1 MTRAQRKNGFAVAD
15 LAALATTVFADIRAF
30 SRDGAGVSRP
40 AFSDIET
47 RTLDYLSDIAREQGL
62 EVQQDA
68 AGNRVF
74 SLPGDNGS
82 ESAIL
87 IGSHVDTV
95 PEGGNY
101 DGLAGV
107 VAGLLVLVEA
117 RQSGRTFRAPVRCI
131 AMRAEESAW
140 FGACYI
146 GSRTLTGQLGTAEL
160 NAPHRGDGRP
170 LRAHMRAIGI
180 ETDAVE
186 AGQPLTD
193 LSRIRE
199 YLELHI
205 EQGPLLAE
213 RGLPVAVVTGIRGNI
228 RYRAVRCIGEAGHS
242 GAVPRDY
249 RHDPVLAMAELLTD
263 LDHEW
268 DRVLEAEGDL
278 VLTSGIV
285 ATDPAR
291 HAMARIADDVIFSLD
306 IRSRDIATLDA
317 MRAFLAQRIAGIS
330 ARRRVTFETGPEVP
344 AAPALMAPQITA
356 GLCKAA
362 QSLGQQGF
370 TMASGAG
377 HDAAIFAQAG
387 IPAGMVF
394 VRNHNGSHNPHEA
407 MEIADMLVGVQI
419 LSTYL
424 QAPTSL

>member
-1 MTRAQRKNGFAVAD
+1 MDGFAVTD
-15 LAALATTVFADIRAF
+15 LAALARVVFEDIRAF

-40 AFSDIET
+40 AYSEIET
-47 RTLDYLSDIAREQGL
+47 RTLDYLSDLARSHGL
-62 EVQQDA
+62 AVEQDA

-74 SLPGDNGS
+74 SLPGDCGTL
-82 ESAIL
+82 SAIL

-107 VAGLLVLVEA
+107 VAGLLVLIEA
-117 RQSGRTFRAPVRCI
+117 RQSGRIFRAPVRCI

-146 GSRTLTGQLGTAEL
+146 ASRALTGQLGTAEL
-160 NAPHRGDGRP
+160 EAPHRGDGQP

-180 ETDAVE
+180 NTGPIE

-228 RYRAVRCIGEAGHS
+228 RYRAIRCIGEAGHS

-249 RHDPVLAMAELLTD
+249 RHDPILAMAELLTD

-268 DRVLEAEGDL
+268 DRVLESGGDL

-291 HAMARIADDVIFSLD
+291 HAMARIADDVVFSLD
-306 IRSRDIATLDA
+306 IRSKDVTTLDG
-317 MRAFLAQRIAGIS
+317 MRAFLAERITEIS

-344 AAPALMAPQITA
+344 AAPALMAPRITA
-356 GLCKAA
+356 GLCRAA
-362 QSLGQQGF
+362 ESLGQQGF

-377 HDAAIFAQAG
+377 HDAAIFSQAG

-394 VRNHNGSHNPHEA
+394 VRNRNGSHNPNEA
-407 MEIADMLVGVQI
+407 MEVADMLVGVQI

-424 QAPTSL
+424 QTAAGL